1 MNETNER
8 PSEGMVKPLLAVV
21 GAGDLAVAAIAGML
35 PTIWERARDT
45 GSEVSERARALPTEA
60 QDEIAALRE
69 KLAAVR
75 SDVPEEIAELRGRF
89 TAGEV
94 RKVAEEYRTVITDN
108 YDNLVVRGEQIL
120 ERLKAR
126 VHPSPSAPAERTP
139 ADEPTS
145 ALTIADEA
153 AAGPP
158 IAPAEKA
165 PADTSTPAEKAPA
178 EPTSALT
185 EAPAVVEPNLD
196 PANG

>member
-108 YDNLVVRGEQIL
+108 YDNLVVRGEQTL

-126 VHPSPSAPAERTP
+126 VHPSPRAPGEKTP

-145 ALTIADEA
+145 ALTIADEP
-153 AAGPP
+153 AGPP
-158 IAPAEKA
+158 SAPAEKA
-165 PADTSTPAEKAPA
+165 PADTPSMPAEKAPA
-178 EPTSALT
+178 LT
-185 EAPAVVEPNLD
+185 IPEEAPAGVEPNLD